1 MNGKIRNFT
10 LDGQIMRL
18 NAYLD
23 NNEKPSYKIDFGV
36 FKTEMHYDDLVRAL
50 SELKEDIENILD
62 VSPAYKED
70 KNGNLI
76 YDKNNNLIPT
86 GKNEIRNPYIRDF
99 EKMYEDNEE

>member
-1 MNGKIRNFT
+1 MNCKIRNFT

-23 NNEKPSYKIDFGV
+23 DNEKPSYKIDFDV
-36 FKTEMHYDDLVRAL
+36 FKMEMYYDDLVKAL
-50 SELKEDIENILD
+50 SELKEDIENVLD

-86 GKNEIRNPYIRDF
+86 GENEIRNPYIRDF
-99 EKMYEDNEE
+99 EKMYEDDEE